1 LPATVVDE
9 PDGDTLQGREQVRQ
23 IARPLPGVDYAG
35 LMFEPGD
42 AVVTRRSLL
51 GGVDTPGHGGVNTPG
66 LAEARALDR
75 SNRASDVPAI
85 SDHWVS
91 SCAEHRGMTGDPTLL
106 RGLLR
111 VLFSPTPPR
120 DPGV

>member
-9 PDGDTLQGREQVRQ
+9 PGGAIWPHFSAIWRD
-23 IARPLPGVDYAG
+23 
-35 LMFEPGD
+35 
-42 AVVTRRSLL
+42 SL
-51 GGVDTPGHGGVNTPG
+51 
-66 LAEARALDR
+66 RA
-75 SNRASDVPAI
+75 ADVPAI